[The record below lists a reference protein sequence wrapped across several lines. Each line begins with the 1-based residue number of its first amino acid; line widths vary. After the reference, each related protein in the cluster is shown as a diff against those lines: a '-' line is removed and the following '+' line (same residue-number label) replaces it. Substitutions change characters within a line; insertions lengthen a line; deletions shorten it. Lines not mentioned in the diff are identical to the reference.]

1 MIRLTSLRKRLQGTA
16 ADTGAVDVGE
26 ILQGWADIAA
36 EQPLLLLT
44 VILAVGGALGSL
56 RIGSFSLGPAAVLF
70 TALAFSAYDER
81 LRLPAI
87 LGVFGLAVFAY
98 VVGVGAGPSFFAAL
112 RTGGRA
118 LAVVVGALLVGAVAT
133 VLGAHAVGLDGPLLS
148 GIYAGA
154 LTNTPALA
162 AATEAWSSDLPTVGY
177 SVTYLFGVL
186 GMLLAALVSL
196 RLPAP
201 RKALAPVT
209 EDAPPPALDTMT
221 VRIEVGSLPDLGTLV
236 EQYDH
241 RLVFSRIMRGDA
253 PGHPGTV
260 DIATDDAIPQPGDIL
275 TVIGEPDAIAAFVE
289 HAGHPSTVALTLD
302 RSLVDYRRIAVSDP
316 RVAGRSLDEL
326 RLRRRFGAVATR
338 VRRGDV
344 DLLATDDLVLQV
356 GDRVRVVAPRSR
368 MQDVTE
374 FLGDSERGASAY
386 SITSL
391 ALGLALGVLL
401 GELDFP
407 LPGGGAFALGL
418 AGGPLLVGLLLG
430 RVGRTGPILWTLP
443 HSVAATLSQLG
454 MMLFLAYA
462 GSNSGSALAE
472 ALGSPTGPRLLL
484 VGALVTS
491 ITAAT
496 VILGARLLAGC
507 HGPRLAGM
515 LAGLQTQPAV
525 LAYANESTKDDPRV
539 NLGYALV
546 YPAAMI
552 VKVIVAPLLGRF

>member
-1 MIRLTSLRKRLQGTA
+1 M
-16 ADTGAVDVGE
+16 DVGA
-26 ILQGWADIAA
+26 ILRGWADIAA

-44 VILAVGGALGSL
+44 VILAVGGALGSI
-56 RIGSFSLGPAAVLF
+56 RIKSFSLGPAAVLF

-81 LRLPAI
+81 LRLPSI

-98 VVGVGAGPSFFAAL
+98 VIGVGAGPSFFAAL

-118 LAVVVGALLVGAVAT
+118 LGVVVAALLIGAGVT
-133 VLGAHAVGLDGPLLS
+133 VLGAHAAGLDGPLLS

-162 AATEAWSSDLPTVGY
+162 AATEAWASDLPTVGY

-196 RLPAP
+196 RLAAP
-201 RKALAPVT
+201 RTALAPVT
-209 EDAPPPALDTMT
+209 DDAPPPPLDTMT
-221 VRIEVGSLPDLGTLV
+221 VRVETAGLPDLGTLV

-241 RLVFSRIMRGDA
+241 RLVFSRIMRGDS

-260 DIATDDAIPQPGDIL
+260 DIATDDAVPVPGDIL
-275 TVIGEPDAIAAFVE
+275 TVIADPATIDAFVRQ
-289 HAGHPSTVALTLD
+289 AGHPSTVALTLD

-316 RVAGRSLDEL
+316 KVAGRALGDL
-326 RLRRRFGAVATR
+326 HLRRRFGAVATR

-344 DLLATDDLVLQV
+344 DLLATDDLLLQV
-356 GDRVRVVAPRSR
+356 GDRVRIVAPRSR

-401 GELDFP
+401 GELEFP

-430 RVGRTGPILWTLP
+430 RAGRTGRILWTLP
-443 HSVAATLSQLG
+443 HSVASTLSQLG

-472 ALGSPTGPRLLL
+472 ALGSPTGPRLLV
-484 VGALVTS
+484 VGVLVTVT
-491 ITAAT
+491 TAAT
-496 VILGARLLAGC
+496 VIVGARLLAGC
-507 HGPRLAGM
+507 YGPRLAGM
-515 LAGLQTQPAV
+515 LAGVQTQPAV
-525 LAYANESTKDDPRV
+525 LAYANETTKDDQRV

-552 VKVIVAPLLGRF
+552 VKVVVAPLLGRF